1 MCVLPRDNLLK
12 GHERGGTIVSGF
24 EIAGAVDDVETI
36 AIGRRIRE
44 LGRLQRVYGQGRWRK
59 RKGIATIRLD
69 DGSFAR
75 AEVHWYEA
83 GGVGRKEFKIK
94 RILDV
99 GA

>member
-1 MCVLPRDNLLK
+1 M
-12 GHERGGTIVSGF
+12 SGF
-24 EIAGAVDDVETI
+24 EIVGAVADVETI

-44 LGRLQRVYGQGRWRK
+44 LGRLRRVYGKGRWRK
-59 RKGIATIRLD
+59 RKGVATIRFD
-69 DGSFAR
+69 DGSLAR

-83 GGVGRKEFKIK
+83 SGVGRKEFKIK